1 MVSLFGGGSSCSPDQ
16 LEMLLQ
22 KLREIKAKEDYLKS
36 LDSVNPQEYERMK
49 AELEQEKINV
59 ANRIISCVKEFP
71 RKPEEIL
78 KFYGL

>member
-1 MVSLFGGGSSCSPDQ
+1 MVSLFGGGAACTPDQ

-22 KLREIKAKEDYLKS
+22 RLRELKAKEDYLKS

-49 AELEQEKINV
+49 AELAQEKQTV
-59 ANRIISCVKEFP
+59 ANQVIACIRTFP
-71 RKPEEIL
+71 KKPDEVL

>member
-1 MVSLFGGGSSCSPDQ
+1 MVSLFGSGSSCSPDQ

-59 ANRIISCVKEFP
+59 ANRIISCVRDFP